1 MLLPFRLRWHVVISK
16 EKSLALFFTGF
27 KIQNKYVKQRMV
39 HLEYSHVISVG
50 ILILAN
56 RFSKGSEI
64 IPTFSF

>member
-1 MLLPFRLRWHVVISK
+1 
-16 EKSLALFFTGF
+16 
-27 KIQNKYVKQRMV
+27 MV

-64 IPTFSF
+64 IPTFSFWLMSQLYALVFKCSRELN

>member
-1 MLLPFRLRWHVVISK
+1 MVISK
-16 EKSLALFFTGF
+16 EKSLALFFYGLLDTCICICL
-27 KIQNKYVKQRMV
+27 KNKYVKQRMV